1 MKKSILWFLLIASL
15 CFPFLLAPA
24 SASAADTST
33 TRTYNAPVKKI
44 GSFQIKLQVDPS
56 VYGEIGQYS
65 ADFDA
70 DGQKENLSIVFFA
83 NNGKKTISARMSE
96 LGSSNY
102 VESALLSWN
111 EGDCYTT
118 KQVDISC
125 LIINGKKVIAAE
137 LMESGTMATGYSTTF
152 KAIQYTGRSY
162 REIFNYNYTGSNAP
176 SSVQSQEIN
185 KFRNAGFNISSL
197 KVFNGGRGDFVSD
210 QLRGEDICKLSVS
223 FNGTNLYAFA
233 NGSINTIE
241 PFRYIIESPR
251 FTSSDV
257 IQVTLD
263 GKSLNFDQPPII
275 DNNRVMV
282 PIRTIFEAL
291 GYTVN
296 WQNSTQTAIANKAGH
311 SIIVQVNNPKITY
324 NGGSYYCDVS
334 PKNLSG
340 RILVPVRAVSESA
353 GCEVIWQSSTQTVMI
368 QS

>member
-1 MKKSILWFLLIASL
+1 
-15 CFPFLLAPA
+15 
-24 SASAADTST
+24 
-33 TRTYNAPVKKI
+33 
-44 GSFQIKLQVDPS
+44 
-56 VYGEIGQYS
+56 
-65 ADFDA
+65 
-70 DGQKENLSIVFFA
+70 
-83 NNGKKTISARMSE
+83 MSE
-96 LGSSNY
+96 LDSSSY

-111 EGDCYTT
+111 EGT

-137 LMESGTMATGYSTTF
+137 LMESGTMATGCSTNF

-162 REIFNYNYTGSNAP
+162 REIFNYNYTGSNVP

-210 QLRGEDICKLSVS
+210 QLRGVDICKLTVA

-241 PFRYIIESPR
+241 PFRYIIESPLI
-251 FTSSDV
+251 TSSDV
-257 IQVTLD
+257 IQVILD
-263 GKSLNFDQPPII
+263 GKSLNFDQPPIM

>member
-1 MKKSILWFLLIASL
+1 
-15 CFPFLLAPA
+15 
-24 SASAADTST
+24 
-33 TRTYNAPVKKI
+33 
-44 GSFQIKLQVDPS
+44 
-56 VYGEIGQYS
+56 
-65 ADFDA
+65 
-70 DGQKENLSIVFFA
+70 
-83 NNGKKTISARMSE
+83 
-96 LGSSNY
+96 
-102 VESALLSWN
+102 
-111 EGDCYTT
+111 
-118 KQVDISC
+118 
-125 LIINGKKVIAAE
+125 
-137 LMESGTMATGYSTTF
+137 MATGYSTNF

-162 REIFNYNYTGSNAP
+162 REIFNYNYTGSNVP

-210 QLRGEDICKLSVS
+210 QLRGVDICKLTVA

-241 PFRYIIESPR
+241 PFRYIIESPLI
-251 FTSSDV
+251 TSSDV
-257 IQVTLD
+257 IQVILD
-263 GKSLNFDQPPII
+263 GKSLNFDQPPIM
-275 DNNRVMV
+275 DDNRVMV

>member
-125 LIINGKKVIAAE
+125 LIINGQKVIAAE
-137 LMESGTMATGYSTTF
+137 LM
-152 KAIQYTGRSY
+152 
-162 REIFNYNYTGSNAP
+162 
-176 SSVQSQEIN
+176 
-185 KFRNAGFNISSL
+185 
-197 KVFNGGRGDFVSD
+197 
-210 QLRGEDICKLSVS
+210 
-223 FNGTNLYAFA
+223 
-233 NGSINTIE
+233 
-241 PFRYIIESPR
+241 
-251 FTSSDV
+251 
-257 IQVTLD
+257 
-263 GKSLNFDQPPII
+263 
-275 DNNRVMV
+275 
-282 PIRTIFEAL
+282 
-291 GYTVN
+291 
-296 WQNSTQTAIANKAGH
+296 
-311 SIIVQVNNPKITY
+311 
-324 NGGSYYCDVS
+324 
-334 PKNLSG
+334 
-340 RILVPVRAVSESA
+340 
-353 GCEVIWQSSTQTVMI
+353 
-368 QS
+368 

>member
-1 MKKSILWFLLIASL
+1 MKKSILCFLLIVSL

-33 TRTYNAPVKKI
+33 TRTYNAPVKRI
-44 GSFQIKLQVDPS
+44 GNFQIKLQVDPS
-56 VYGEIGQYS
+56 VYGKIGQYS
-65 ADFDA
+65 EDFDA
-70 DGQKENLSIVFFA
+70 DGQKENLSIVFYA
-83 NNGKKTISARMSE
+83 N
-96 LGSSNY
+96 
-102 VESALLSWN
+102 
-111 EGDCYTT
+111 
-118 KQVDISC
+118 
-125 LIINGKKVIAAE
+125 NGKKVIAAE
-137 LMESGTMATGYSTTF
+137 LMESGTMATGYSTNF

-162 REIFNYNYTGSNAP
+162 REIFNYNYTGSHVP

-210 QLRGEDICKLSVS
+210 QLRGVDICKLTVA

-241 PFRYIIESPR
+241 PFRYIIESPLI
-251 FTSSDV
+251 TSSDV
-257 IQVTLD
+257 IQVILD
-263 GKSLNFDQPPII
+263 GKSLNFDQPPIM